1 MKFDLIFGK
10 WKRLH
15 FIYIFILSIT
25 YKRTK
30 KKIKKKWKIYPILD
44 KLKTSHFLLASH
56 KKKNKKSKKKKKSKF
71 IHVILKKNQNLILFL
86 VN

>member
-1 MKFDLIFGK
+1 MILFLENEKDYIL
-10 WKRLH
+10 
-15 FIYIFILSIT
+15 YIFLFWASRI
-25 YKRTK
+25 KEPK

-56 KKKNKKSKKKKKSKF
+56 IKKTKNLKKKKIKIYTRNFK
-71 IHVILKKNQNLILFL
+71 KKNQNLILFL